1 MDASPSTARP
11 SSRSFGEVAGRKG
24 VSRAGGSRMGSRNG
38 WGGFGG
44 GGSGS
49 DGAEGN
55 SDESGGE
62 SGSGQRPR
70 SVADLSTRLSG
81 KVAEQSKEIR
91 ELRARL
97 RAAEDAAAC
106 KTSHGGGNVS
116 LKEHRELMKQLG
128 MVSKENKELQ
138 MQVEE
143 EQRTAR
149 RLQADLER
157 AEMML
162 SQARGQAAA
171 AERALG
177 EARNEARKSSAIAKE
192 AKMDAE
198 AAALVVSMGPSGPGK
213 AEVEAGRAAIK
224 NMERRLRAT
233 EEREG
238 DARSEVASLRD
249 ALLKERGAM
258 EEMRKHHAA
267 LVKATSRSSLG
278 EDALAESVARLEGEK
293 MALIDHVSML
303 KAQLQQA
310 HMEASGSGAVAR
322 EMQVRAS
329 IGRKDAEEAAA
340 YLRSQEKEVGLLLSR
355 ISRQTEENHNL
366 HTRMVD
372 AVQAAERAG
381 QESALLR
388 EALKES
394 KETGERLF
402 AQRKEALETVQLCK
416 RSIEAGEKAKQNLME
431 EIASK
436 EREIED
442 LRLMVDAVKADADE
456 AYNAV
461 KRDAAEALNA
471 VREARRDAEL
481 EKGEKEEAL
490 GALDVERGK
499 REGALRGL
507 GEAKEA
513 MIGMSRKLQDLEG
526 MLQDAE
532 AQNKVRV

>member
-1 MDASPSTARP
+1 
-11 SSRSFGEVAGRKG
+11 
-24 VSRAGGSRMGSRNG
+24 
-38 WGGFGG
+38 
-44 GGSGS
+44 
-49 DGAEGN
+49 
-55 SDESGGE
+55 
-62 SGSGQRPR
+62 
-70 SVADLSTRLSG
+70 
-81 KVAEQSKEIR
+81 
-91 ELRARL
+91 
-97 RAAEDAAAC
+97 
-106 KTSHGGGNVS
+106 
-116 LKEHRELMKQLG
+116 
-128 MVSKENKELQ
+128 
-138 MQVEE
+138 
-143 EQRTAR
+143 
-149 RLQADLER
+149 
-157 AEMML
+157 
-162 SQARGQAAA
+162 
-171 AERALG
+171 
-177 EARNEARKSSAIAKE
+177 
-192 AKMDAE
+192 
-198 AAALVVSMGPSGPGK
+198 
-213 AEVEAGRAAIK
+213 
-224 NMERRLRAT
+224 
-233 EEREG
+233 
-238 DARSEVASLRD
+238 
-249 ALLKERGAM
+249 
-258 EEMRKHHAA
+258 
-267 LVKATSRSSLG
+267 
-278 EDALAESVARLEGEK
+278 

-416 RSIEAGEKAKQNLME
+416 RSIEAGEKAKQNLLE

-490 GALDVERGK
+490 GALDVERGE

-507 GEAKEA
+507 GEAQEA
-513 MIGMSRKLQDLEG
+513 MIGMSRKLQDLQVT
-526 MLQDAE
+526 LQDAE